1 MPLRVL
7 EKKLYERGS
16 IKLDKCDLKKM
27 LTELLDGMFETNFLN
42 LAQST
47 SSCSNGAKLNNNN
60 QTEFLLHKHNY
71 AQFLFYEYESF
82 YPIKNDNFSGNLILI
97 V

>member
-1 MPLRVL
+1 LPLRVL
-7 EKKLYERGS
+7 ENKLYERGS

-47 SSCSNGAKLNNNN
+47 SSGSNDANY
-60 QTEFLLHKHNY
+60 QTEFLLAKHNY

-82 YPIKNDNFSGNLILI
+82 YPIKNDNFSGNLNLI